1 MGGTKFVV
9 EFNKITMS
17 KTITQIAVQQRR
29 KNRCSIFLDDEF
41 AFGLDQEVVLQFGLK
56 KGDLLTEQQI
66 HDILFVEERKR
77 AKDRALRFLSYRDRS
92 EKEIRTKLQQVGYEA
107 SIIDWVIGELKRL
120 KFLDDQRFAQ
130 SYAQTQMIT
139 RPVGEFFLRRE
150 LKQKGLEEPLIEQAI
165 HQVYQEKDQSAVA
178 LELAAQRKK
187 RYANLDE
194 IKAKKRVSDF
204 LLRRGFDW
212 EVVAEVM
219 ERWEEL
225 E

>member
-1 MGGTKFVV
+1 
-9 EFNKITMS
+9 MS

-107 SIIDWVIGELKRL
+107 GIIDWVIGELKRL

-150 LKQKGLEEPLIEQAI
+150 LKHKGLEEPLIEQTI

-187 RYANLDE
+187 RYGNLDE